1 MVTPNEAKFILEVG
15 GNLDM
20 FDGGEEKKGLGKMT
34 YVHKRAA
41 PHEIEHGH
49 PPFPFDATVKVKDNE
64 VVIQGDT
71 EAHGEGIPISI
82 VLRREYVEI
91 KKVK

>member
-1 MVTPNEAKFILEVG
+1 MEMMNEAKYILEVG
-15 GNLDM
+15 GTLDI
-20 FDGGEEKKGLGKMT
+20 FDDEEERRQLRDMK
-34 YVHKRAA
+34 YIHKYTD
-41 PHEIEHGH
+41 PCEIEHGH
-49 PPFPFDATVKVKDNE
+49 PPFPFDAIVKVKDNE